1 MTNRDIALATGLVF
15 LMSVNLI
22 VQKIAVEQVSIF
34 VLSFLRVAMVIPLIF
49 LYPKPKRSLWLY
61 SLCGFFIFSLY
72 NIVLKVRASSFQ
84 LCTKRHL
91 GIYAIFRFA
100 LLQFA
105 THSSAYFPS
114 AEICKCLNPVFF
126 AMSALTIN
134 EPISI

>member
-22 VQKIAVEQVSIF
+22 VQKIAVEQVSIV

-72 NIVLKVRASSFQ
+72 YIVLNLGLKQVGANVTSFIVQ
-84 LCTKRHL
+84 L
-91 GIYAIFRFA
+91 
-100 LLQFA
+100 Q
-105 THSSAYFPS
+105 
-114 AEICKCLNPVFF
+114 VFF
-126 AMSALTIN
+126 GILAFYFILGEKPTWVQSIGIF
-134 EPISI
+134 ISFIGVYFL